1 MINRTNSILI
11 VDDDERVRALF
22 VECLKTKGYDV
33 REATTGFQG
42 LELVRK
48 HLPDLVLLDVR
59 LPDISGIEICKQ
71 IKSDPTLADV
81 FVALCSG
88 EATEPDDKVGG
99 LQVGADEYLVKPFGL
114 QELLARVSTLL
125 RLRDTTAALRAS
137 EEHYRRLIDILPD
150 AICLISPQGR
160 LISVNSQAVAMLGYN
175 NANELLNK
183 SVLDLIPAGERIK
196 ADISLLKNRIIRNV
210 EYTMLKKNGE
220 PVNVELSATVTSDK
234 EGQTAGLVCVAR
246 DITKRKQ
253 AEQILR
259 DSEERFRQLADNIR
273 EVFWM
278 TDVAK
283 NEMIYVSPAYEE
295 IWGRTVNSLY
305 ASPHDWIN
313 AIHAEDR
320 PRIIDAA
327 HHRQI
332 SGKYDEIYRIVRPDG
347 SVRWVQDRAFPI
359 QDESGKVYRV
369 VGLAEDIT
377 ERKQVWDALRE
388 NEARKSAIMRV
399 ALDAIITIDHTG
411 GIIELNSAAEHIF
424 THSRAKLI
432 GENIMEIIPP
442 SLRPWFQDGLANHFS
457 GEKGPAVG
465 SRIEM
470 PVLRADKSRF
480 YAEFTVTRIKL
491 KGEPTFTVYIRD
503 ITQRKRAEEELR
515 SLPQRIIKAQEVER
529 SRVARELHDGVNQ
542 IIASVKMRIRNV
554 QESMPPFQAA
564 TREILGRCDRLLTD
578 ALEENRRI
586 AHNLHPADLNNLG
599 FSAACQN
606 LCKEFQSRTSMNV
619 QCRITLP
626 GKDRLPQGI
635 ELTLFRIVQEAINN
649 IEKYAHAK
657 TTKLRIGLKND
668 SIRLKIQD
676 DGRGFDP
683 KKVKLG
689 PKAKGHGLG
698 LTNMRERALSLG
710 GNCEITSAPHKGT
723 TIDVS
728 IPYAKEPHA
737 PAKNDRN

>member
-1 MINRTNSILI
+1 MLNRTNSILI

-22 VECLKTKGYDV
+22 AACLRTQGYEV
-33 REATTGFQG
+33 REAVKGHQG
-42 LELVRK
+42 LEMVRK

-59 LPDISGIEICKQ
+59 LPDVSGVEVCRQ
-71 IKSDPTLADV
+71 IKNDPVLTDV

-88 EATEPDDKVGG
+88 EAIEAEHKIDG
-99 LQVGADEYLVKPFGL
+99 LEVGADEYLVKPFGM
-114 QELLARVSTLL
+114 QELLARVRTLL

-150 AICLISPQGR
+150 AICLISPNGR
-160 LISVNSQAVAMLGYN
+160 LISVNSQAGAMLGYDN
-175 NANELLNK
+175 PSELLNK
-183 SVLDLIPAGERIK
+183 SVLDLIPPSERLN
-196 ADISLLKNRIIRNV
+196 ADTSILKNRIIRNV

-220 PVNVELSATVTSDK
+220 PVDVELSATVTSDK

-246 DITKRKQ
+246 DVTKRKQ
-253 AEQILR
+253 AERILR

-278 TDVAK
+278 TDVTK
-283 NEMIYVSPAYEE
+283 KQMIYVSSAYEE
-295 IWGRTVNSLY
+295 VWGRPVETLY
-305 ASPHDWIN
+305 ASPQDWID
-313 AIHAEDR
+313 AVHPEDR
-320 PRIIDAA
+320 TRILEAA
-327 HHRQI
+327 LSKQI
-332 SGKYDEIYRIVRPDG
+332 SGKYDEVYRIIRPDN
-347 SVRWVQDRAFPI
+347 SMRWIQDRAFPI
-359 QDESGKVYRV
+359 QDEAGKVYRI
-369 VGLAEDIT
+369 VGVAEDIT

-399 ALDAIITIDHTG
+399 ALDAIFTIDHTG
-411 GIIELNSAAEHIF
+411 RIIELNAAAESIF
-424 THSRAKLI
+424 TRASARLI
-432 GENIMEIIPP
+432 GENILEIIPP

-542 IIASVKMRIRNV
+542 IIASVKMRVRSV
-554 QESMPPFQAA
+554 RESLPPVQAA
-564 TREILGRCDRLLTD
+564 TREILGRCDKLLTD

-599 FSAACQN
+599 FSSACNN
-606 LCKEFQSRTSMNV
+606 LCKEFQSRTNLKV
-619 QCRITLP
+619 VCAIALP
-626 GKDRLPQGI
+626 ANHRLPPGI

-649 IEKYAHAK
+649 IEKYAHAQNV
-657 TTKLRIGLKND
+657 TLRVGLQNGC
-668 SIRLKIQD
+668 IRLRIQD
-676 DGRGFDP
+676 DGRGFDV
-683 KKVKLG
+683 KKTQPRKRE
-689 PKAKGHGLG
+689 KGHGLG

-710 GNCEITSAPHKGT
+710 GTCEILSTPKNGT
-723 TIDVS
+723 TITVQ
-728 IPYAKEPHA
+728 IPYAITV
-737 PAKNDRN
+737 

>member
-1 MINRTNSILI
+1 MLNRTNSILI

-22 VECLKTKGYDV
+22 AACLRTKGYEV
-33 REATTGFQG
+33 REAMTG
-42 LELVRK
+42 LEGLDMVRK
-48 HLPDLVLLDVR
+48 NLPDLVLLDVR
-59 LPDISGIEICKQ
+59 LPDISGVEICKQ
-71 IKSDPTLADV
+71 IKNDPQLTDI

-88 EATEPDDKVGG
+88 EATGPEDKIDG
-99 LQVGADEYLVKPFGL
+99 LQVGADEYLVKPFGV
-114 QELLARVSTLL
+114 QELLARVRTLL

-160 LISVNSQAVAMLGYN
+160 LISVNSQAVAMLGYEQ
-175 NANELLNK
+175 ASELLNK
-183 SVLDLIPAGERIK
+183 SVFDLIPSSERIK
-196 ADISLLKNRIIRNV
+196 ADMSILKNRIIRNV

-220 PVNVELSATVTSDK
+220 PVQVELSATVTSDK

-246 DITKRKQ
+246 DITRRKQ
-253 AEQILR
+253 AEKVLR

-278 TDVAK
+278 TDVPK
-283 NEMIYVSPAYEE
+283 DRMIYVSPAYEE
-295 IWGRTVNSLY
+295 IWGRTVENLY
-305 ASPHDWIN
+305 ASPQDWIN
-313 AIHAEDR
+313 AIHPEDR
-320 PRIIDAA
+320 SRVSESALTK
-327 HHRQI
+327 QI
-332 SGKYDEIYRIVRPDG
+332 SGKYDEVYRIVRPDG

-359 QDESGKVYRV
+359 LDEFKKVYRV
-369 VGLAEDIT
+369 CGIAEDIT

-399 ALDAIITIDHTG
+399 ALDAIITIDHAG
-411 GIIELNSAAEHIF
+411 RIIELNSAAENIF

-442 SLRPWFQDGLANHFS
+442 SLRPWFQDGLVNYFS

-542 IIASVKMRIRNV
+542 IIASVKMRIRNA
-554 QESMPPFQAA
+554 QESLPPSA
-564 TREILGRCDRLLTD
+564 TREILGRCDKLLTD

-606 LCKEFQSRTSMNV
+606 LCKEFQSRTSMQV
-619 QCRITLP
+619 QCKITLP
-626 GKDRLPQGI
+626 DKNRLSPGI

-657 TTKLRIGLKND
+657 TTRLQIGLQNG

-683 KKVKLG
+683 EKIKLDKKK
-689 PKAKGHGLG
+689 KGHGLG
-698 LTNMRERALSLG
+698 LTNIRERALSLG
-710 GNCEITSAPHKGT
+710 GNCEIQSMPEKGT
-723 TIDVS
+723 TIVVR
-728 IPYAKEPHA
+728 IPYVNKA
-737 PAKNDRN
+737 

>member
-1 MINRTNSILI
+1 MANRTNSILI
-11 VDDDERVRALF
+11 VDDDERVRTLF
-22 VECLKTKGYDV
+22 AECLRTKGYEV
-33 REATTGFQG
+33 REAEGGFQG
-42 LELVRK
+42 LEMARK
-48 HLPDLVLLDVR
+48 LIPDLVLLDVR
-59 LPDISGIEICKQ
+59 LPDISGVDVCKQ
-71 IKSDPTLADV
+71 IKSDPTLTDV

-88 EATEPDDKVGG
+88 EATDSDDKVGG

-114 QELLARVSTLL
+114 QELLARVGTLL

-160 LISVNSQAVAMLGYN
+160 LISVNSQSVAMLGYD
-175 NANELLNK
+175 NAGELLNK

-196 ADISLLKNRIIRNV
+196 ADISILRNRIIRNV

-220 PVNVELSATVTSDK
+220 PVHVELSATVTSDK

-253 AEQILR
+253 AEQVLR

-283 NEMIYVSPAYEE
+283 NQMIYVSPAYEE

-305 ASPHDWIN
+305 ASPHDWIS
-313 AIHAEDR
+313 AIHPEDR
-320 PRIIDAA
+320 TRITEAA
-327 HHRQI
+327 HTKQI
-332 SGKYDEIYRIVRPDG
+332 SGKYDEVYRIERPDG
-347 SVRWVQDRAFPI
+347 TVRWVQDRAFPI
-359 QDESGKVYRV
+359 QDETGKVYRV
-369 VGLAEDIT
+369 VGIAEDIT

-399 ALDAIITIDHTG
+399 ALDAIITIDHHG
-411 GIIELNSAAEHIF
+411 KIIELNSAAEHIF

-432 GENIMEIIPP
+432 GENIMEIIPT
-442 SLRPWFQDGLANHFS
+442 SLRPWFQDGLTNHFS

-542 IIASVKMRIRNV
+542 IIASVKMRIRNA
-554 QESMPPFQAA
+554 QESLPPFQAA
-564 TREILGRCDRLLTD
+564 IREILGRCDRLLTN

-599 FSAACQN
+599 FSAACQSF
-606 LCKEFQSRTSMNV
+606 CKEFQSRTNMEV

-626 GKDRLPQGI
+626 AKGRLAPGI

-657 TTKLRIGLKND
+657 SAKLRIGVQNG
-668 SIRLKIQD
+668 SISLKIQD

-683 KKVKLG
+683 EKVRLG
-689 PKAKGHGLG
+689 KKAKGHGLG

-710 GNCEITSAPHKGT
+710 GNCEIVSAPQKGT
-723 TIDVS
+723 TITVR
-728 IPYAKEPHA
+728 IPYEKTV
-737 PAKNDRN
+737 

>member
-1 MINRTNSILI
+1 MLNRTNSILI
-11 VDDDERVRALF
+11 VDDDDRVRALYAA
-22 VECLKTKGYDV
+22 CLRTKGYEV
-33 REATTGFQG
+33 REAMAGMEG
-42 LELVRK
+42 LHMVRK

-59 LPDISGIEICKQ
+59 LPDASGIEICKQ
-71 IKSDPTLADV
+71 IKTDPKLADV

-88 EATEPDDKVGG
+88 EATDSEHKVDG
-99 LQVGADEYLVKPFGL
+99 LQVGADEYLVKPFGM
-114 QELLARVSTLL
+114 QELLARVGTLL

-160 LISVNSQAVAMLGYN
+160 LISVNSQAVAMLGYDS
-175 NANELLNK
+175 ANELLNK
-183 SVLDLIPAGERIK
+183 SVFDLIPSGERIK
-196 ADISLLKNRIIRNV
+196 ADMSILKNRIIRNV

-220 PVNVELSATVTSDK
+220 SFQVELSATVTSDK

-246 DITKRKQ
+246 DITRRKQ
-253 AEQILR
+253 AEKILR

-278 TDVAK
+278 TDVSK
-283 NEMIYVSPAYEE
+283 NQMIYVSPAYEE
-295 IWGRTVNSLY
+295 IWGRTVKDLY
-305 ASPHDWIN
+305 ASPQEWID
-313 AIHAEDR
+313 AVHSEDR
-320 PRIIDAA
+320 ARIMDAA
-327 HHRQI
+327 LAKQI
-332 SGKYDEIYRIVRPDG
+332 SGKYDEVYRIVRLDG
-347 SVRWVQDRAFPI
+347 SIRWIQDRAFPI

-369 VGLAEDIT
+369 VGIAEDIT
-377 ERKQVWDALRE
+377 ESKQVWDALRE

-411 GIIELNSAAEHIF
+411 KIIELNSAAESIF

-432 GENIMEIIPP
+432 GENIMEIIPQ
-442 SLRPWFQDGLANHFS
+442 SLRSWFQDGLANHFS

-554 QESMPPFQAA
+554 QESLPSFQAA
-564 TREILGRCDRLLTD
+564 TREILGRCDKLLTD

-599 FSAACQN
+599 FAAACQN
-606 LCKEFQSRTSMNV
+606 LCKEFQSRTSMDV
-619 QCRITLP
+619 QCRIALP
-626 GKDRLPQGI
+626 GKDRLPPNI

-649 IEKYAHAK
+649 IEKYAGAK
-657 TTKLRIGLKND
+657 TAKLRIGLQNH
-668 SIRLKIQD
+668 SIYLKIQD

-683 KKVKLG
+683 EKIKNDKKE
-689 PKAKGHGLG
+689 KGHGLG

-710 GNCEITSAPHKGT
+710 GSCEIQSEPKKGT
-723 TIDVS
+723 VIDVR
-728 IPYAKEPHA
+728 IPY
-737 PAKNDRN
+737 NNGSR